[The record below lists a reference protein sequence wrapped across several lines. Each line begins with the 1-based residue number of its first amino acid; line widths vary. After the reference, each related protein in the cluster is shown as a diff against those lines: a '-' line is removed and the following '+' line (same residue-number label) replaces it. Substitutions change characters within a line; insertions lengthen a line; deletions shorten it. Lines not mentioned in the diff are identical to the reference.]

1 MRLSEHPH
9 PDHVIVHVS
18 DTHLAVVDAPTASQ
32 NSAARLRTLMSRLVE
47 TGLRPEAIIVT
58 GDVADRGEPEAYA
71 TVRGLVEPAAEAL
84 GARVIWV
91 MGNHDDRAAF
101 RSGLL
106 DEPAATTEV
115 DRVEWLGGL
124 RIIVLDTTVPGR
136 HWGEITPDQLAWLA
150 DVLAE
155 PAPEGTVLA
164 LHHPPVPCVQD
175 LAVSVELR
183 DQHLL
188 RPVLEGSDVRAILG
202 GHVHYSTFATF
213 AGIPV
218 SVASSTCYTQDLFM
232 PDRGTA
238 GRDAA
243 QSINLVSVYEDTIQ
257 HSVMPVDEGLRV
269 SRVVDGP
276 ETAAMLASIGVAI
289 RPRQ

>member
-58 GDVADRGEPEAYA
+58 GDVADRGEPEAYS

-164 LHHPPVPCVQD
+164 LHHPPVPVCRTWPSAWNCV
-175 LAVSVELR
+175 
-183 DQHLL
+183 
-188 RPVLEGSDVRAILG
+188 
-202 GHVHYSTFATF
+202 T
-213 AGIPV
+213 
-218 SVASSTCYTQDLFM
+218 STCCAQCWRAPTS
-232 PDRGTA
+232 
-238 GRDAA
+238 GRSWVATCTTPPSPPSPA
-243 QSINLVSVYEDTIQ
+243 SRSRWHRPPATPRTC
-257 HSVMPVDEGLRV
+257 SCPTGGPPVA
-269 SRVVDGP
+269 
-276 ETAAMLASIGVAI
+276 T
-289 RPRQ
+289 RPRASTWSVSTRTPSSIR